1 MSDKIIIV
9 RRPKSHHKGE
19 KTIATWE
26 YGEPVPP
33 GVIIG
38 KGSVITIESKS
49 MFNEILNELN
59 N

>member
-9 RRPKSHHKGE
+9 RRPESHHKGA
-19 KTIATWE
+19 KVLARIP

-38 KGSVITIESKS
+38 KGAIIEIENKD
-49 MFNEILNELN
+49 
-59 N
+59 